1 MSDNPTCGMGYSRV
15 ITFLGNSERSESA
28 SEYKL
33 LTASVILVWIP
44 LETPPGKGAT
54 GVAYLNNL
62 DCRVES

>member
-1 MSDNPTCGMGYSRV
+1 MPDNPWRRDGYSRD
-15 ITFLGNSERSESA
+15 ITFPGNSVRSESA

-33 LTASVILVWIP
+33 LTASVILVWIL

-54 GVAYLNNL
+54 GVAYLNDL